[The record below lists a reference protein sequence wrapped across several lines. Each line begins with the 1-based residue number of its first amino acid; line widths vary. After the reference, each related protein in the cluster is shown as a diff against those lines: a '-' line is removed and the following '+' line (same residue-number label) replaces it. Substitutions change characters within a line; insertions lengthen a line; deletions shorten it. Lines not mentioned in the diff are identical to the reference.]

1 MQPMV
6 ALFPT
11 FVHLIIVI
19 VVLNL
24 DLVDVYLI
32 LKEPTI
38 SVPKTERDGCVEN
51 AWQILALD

>member
-1 MQPMV
+1 MQPMA

-11 FVHLIIVI
+11 FVQLVI
-19 VVLNL
+19 ASVNMNV

-32 LKEPTI
+32 LKEPTA
-38 SVPKTERDGCVEN
+38 SVPKTERGGYVEN

>member
-1 MQPMV
+1 MQPMA

-11 FVHLIIVI
+11 FVQLVI
-19 VVLNL
+19 ASVNMNV

-32 LKEPTI
+32 LTDPTA
-38 SVPKTERDGCVEN
+38 SVPKTERGGYVEN